1 MTLPGQADMKE
12 LTAETGVQK
21 EDSEAG
27 SRTSPSPPGPA
38 TPAIWVVGEEEMVG
52 LKKRHK
58 RENSLVKTH
67 RAGCE

>member
-1 MTLPGQADMKE
+1 MTSPRQADMKE

-21 EDSEAG
+21 DSEAG
-27 SRTSPSPPGPA
+27 SRASPSPPGPA

-52 LKKRHK
+52 LEKRHG
-58 RENSLVKTH
+58 RENSSVKTQ